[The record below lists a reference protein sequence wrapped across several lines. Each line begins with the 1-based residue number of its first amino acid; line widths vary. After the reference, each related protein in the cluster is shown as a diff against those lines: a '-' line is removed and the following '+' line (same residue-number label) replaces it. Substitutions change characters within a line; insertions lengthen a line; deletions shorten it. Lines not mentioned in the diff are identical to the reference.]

1 MKLQRI
7 VYFTTAALI
16 LLFSGSAAHADSIS
30 IALTQDSQAA
40 TAGSTVMFD
49 ATLTNLSSISTVYLN
64 GDSSVTS
71 SLLLSVSDAPFL
83 NNAPFFLNPDEI
95 SGPYELFSV
104 TLDPTTAPGTYDF
117 NSFSILGGA
126 DGNSSDTLGTADFSI
141 TVVPE
146 PSSAM
151 LVLTGLLAV
160 VVMMSLKLRRPIS
173 R

>member
-1 MKLQRI
+1 MKLQRT

-30 IALTQDSQAA
+30 IALTQASQTA

-71 SLLLSVSDAPFL
+71 SLLLSVSDTPFL
-83 NNAPFFLNPDEI
+83 NNAPLFLNPDEV
-95 SGPYELFSV
+95 SGPFALFSV
-104 TLDPTTAPGTYDF
+104 TIDPTTVFGVYDF
-117 NSFSILGGA
+117 NSFSILGGS
-126 DGNSSDTLGTADFSI
+126 DGSSSDTLGTADFSI

-146 PSSAM
+146 PNSGM
-151 LVLTGLLAV
+151 LGLTGLLAV
-160 VVMMSLKLRRPIS
+160 VAMMSLKLRRPIS